1 MLRHLVGLLTGIALA
16 PPLWAALA
24 WGTDLFPR
32 LAGGEVTAATVS
44 AAIVLALAGAVGAY
58 LAAGGASPLCAAA
71 AGLLLTALGLWPVLS
86 PQTVGTALGW
96 LDPEGFLYPAGPG
109 LAPALA
115 AGVLLLGSAMT
126 PTRWRGRRAVAE
138 TPPAADGTAPGGDRL
153 RDGGPRPT
161 RPLPAEPAGER
172 FSDTPPLPTHG
183 SGSGDPDKTTTP
195 FRRQGGDPASRHPLD
210 VAPEQF
216 RSFDDRS

>member
-1 MLRHLVGLLTGIALA
+1 MLRHLVGLLAGIALA

-24 WGTDLFPR
+24 WGADLFPR

-44 AAIVLALAGAVGAY
+44 AAIVLALAGAIGAY

-71 AGLLLTALGLWPVLS
+71 AGLLLTALALWPVLS
-86 PQTVGTALGW
+86 PQTVATALGW
-96 LDPEGFLYPAGPG
+96 LDPEGFLYPVGPG

-126 PTRWRGRRAVAE
+126 PTRWRVRRTAAE
-138 TPPAADGTAPGGDRL
+138 PPPAADGPAPGRDRV
-153 RDGGPRPT
+153 RDGGPLPT

-172 FSDTPPLPTHG
+172 FSDTPPLPPT
-183 SGSGDPDKTTTP
+183 GSGDPDKTTTP
-195 FRRQGGDPASRHPLD
+195 FRRQGDPASRHPLD